1 MELIKI
7 IGVGLVAAIAII
19 VVKQVKPE
27 MAIII
32 AIASSLV
39 ILLLLIEMLSSVT
52 QIFEVLVNKTGINKD
67 LFTSVLKMIGI
78 GYITDFSANI
88 CVDSG
93 NNAIAD
99 KILLAGKITI
109 LVLALPI
116 ISSLIDIIVGIMP

>member
-27 MAIII
+27 LAIII

>member
-27 MAIII
+27 IAMII

-99 KILLAGKITI
+99 KIILAGKITI